1 MVAFSF
7 HLLEYFIF
15 HLGER
20 ERQIQVWHHLHM
32 EQKIQQTN
40 DYNKKEIDYRYR
52 EQISGLPVGREK
64 GEGQYQGGE
73 LRYKLLCII

>member
-1 MVAFSF
+1 
-7 HLLEYFIF
+7 
-15 HLGER
+15 
-20 ERQIQVWHHLHM
+20 M